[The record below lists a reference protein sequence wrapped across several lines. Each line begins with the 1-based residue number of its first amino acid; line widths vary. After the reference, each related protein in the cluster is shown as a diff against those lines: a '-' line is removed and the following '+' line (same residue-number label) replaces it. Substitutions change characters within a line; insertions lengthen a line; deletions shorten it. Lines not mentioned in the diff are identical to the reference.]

1 MAEQISITEAAR
13 LLGTSRPT
21 LSKLLSDHDF
31 PRVRSGGKTLVSVRE
46 VQDFYRAVKNPEDGM
61 GMPRPPL
68 ATEHL
73 SQLQARCAQLED
85 RCVQLQ
91 DQCDQLHNLSDQ
103 LQGRCDQ
110 LSDQLDDQRAQ
121 LSRLDRERGTSA
133 PASWSQVLVRLFS
146 RWG

>member
-46 VQDFYRAVKNPEDGM
+46 VQAFYHAVKNPEDGM
-61 GMPRPPL
+61 GMPRPTL
-68 ATEHL
+68 ATEQL
-73 SQLQARCAQLED
+73 GQLQARCD
-85 RCVQLQ
+85 QLQ
-91 DQCDQLHNLSDQ
+91 DLCDQLNS
-103 LQGRCDQ
+103 RCDQ
-110 LSDQLDDQRAQ
+110 LSGQLDSQRAQ
-121 LSRLDRERGTSA
+121 LTRRDGDRSKPPT
-133 PASWSQVLVRLFS
+133 PASWRQVLAGLFS

>member
-46 VQDFYRAVKNPEDGM
+46 VQAFYHAVKNPEE
-61 GMPRPPL
+61 GMPRPTL

-73 SQLQARCAQLED
+73 SQLQARCD
-85 RCVQLQ
+85 QLQ
-91 DQCDQLHNLSDQ
+91 DHCAQLQNLSDR

-110 LSDQLDDQRAQ
+110 LSDQLASQRAQ
-121 LSRLDRERGTSA
+121 LHRLDGDRGKST
-133 PASWSQVLVRLFS
+133 PASWRQVLIRLFS
-146 RWG
+146 RWS